1 MTRLAPKHPL
11 ARRRAPAAILV
22 LSLAAAGGSGL
33 LAQATAPGSAP
44 AQPAQPAQPT
54 QPSQMSGLDFS
65 GLTPEQT
72 AAATQ
77 ILNETR
83 CNCNCGM
90 TLAECRVKDPGCSRS
105 LSLARGVIQD
115 FKDGKSAAVVKANL
129 QTSLAKAA
137 TPPPAPPAVDPN
149 KVFTIDTTG
158 DPYKGPKSA
167 PVTIVEFSDY
177 Q

>member
-1 MTRLAPKHPL
+1 MTRLAPNLSL
-11 ARRRAPAAILV
+11 ARRCAPAALLV
-22 LSLAAAGGSGL
+22 LSLAAASGSGL
-33 LAQATAPGSAP
+33 LAQATAPAP
-44 AQPAQPAQPT
+44 AAPAAPAQPT
-54 QPSQMSGLDFS
+54 QPAQMSGLDFS

-105 LSLARGVIQD
+105 LSLAKGVIQD
-115 FKDGKSAAVVKANL
+115 FKDGKTAAVAKANL
-129 QTSLAKAA
+129 QTALAKAA

-149 KVFTIDTTG
+149 QVFNIDITG